1 MVRGESRKVGDLCFS
16 GNVRAA
22 VLGPVA
28 AKQPQKAAAIPKPAQ
43 APKTSPGDRTSLSR
57 WVTRQLEQNSDG
69 ETQGQPGRCQGVP
82 PGRLLDKDLA
92 VPAVS
97 GRWVLPE
104 FPSVWGIWGHY

>member
-16 GNVRAA
+16 ANVRAA

-69 ETQGQPGRCQGVP
+69 ETPRSAKPLPGRAPGEAAGQGP
-82 PGRLLDKDLA
+82 RSPG
-92 VPAVS
+92 S
-97 GRWVLPE
+97 
-104 FPSVWGIWGHY
+104 F